1 MLTLSERGEPRNQC
15 SVSSRRQARRIGSL
29 RRLSAAWILLLF
41 AVWASG
47 AVTNAAQLPAARRPA
62 AWAIQLERPGL
73 PNLFQVSP
81 VLYRG
86 AQPKKEGIPE
96 LQSLGIKTLVSLR
109 VFHGD
114 FSLLE
119 GTSLKVEAIP
129 FRTWHPEDE
138 DVVRFLR
145 IVTDPSKTLVFVH
158 CRRGIDRT
166 GTMVAIYRIAVQGW
180 SREDAIREMT
190 EGGFG
195 YDGKF
200 PNLIRY
206 LQRVDIATI
215 KRNAGLRP

>member
-1 MLTLSERGEPRNQC
+1 VGRSGYAA
-15 SVSSRRQARRIGSL
+15 RQARGISRSQHSL
-29 RRLSAAWILLLF
+29 GTCVLVLL
-41 AVWASG
+41 AVVAYASLG
-47 AVTNAAQLPAARRPA
+47 NAAQLPAAKRPA

-96 LQSLGIKTLVSLR
+96 LETLGIKTVVSLR
-109 VFHGD
+109 AFHGD

-119 GTSLKVEAIP
+119 GTSLKGEAIP
-129 FRTWHPEDE
+129 FLTWHPEDE

-145 IVTDPSKTLVFVH
+145 IVTDPSKTPVFVH

-206 LQRVDIATI
+206 LQKVDIAAI
-215 KRNAGLRP
+215 KGNAGLRP

>member
-1 MLTLSERGEPRNQC
+1 MRMHRSPLGIFLL
-15 SVSSRRQARRIGSL
+15 VLLAVAAYGSI
-29 RRLSAAWILLLF
+29 AN
-41 AVWASG
+41 G
-47 AVTNAAQLPAARRPA
+47 AQLPAAKRPA
-62 AWAIQLERPGL
+62 EWAVRLERPGL

-96 LQSLGIKTLVSLR
+96 LESMGIKTVVSLR
-109 VFHGD
+109 VFHD
-114 FSLLE
+114 DSYLLR
-119 GTSLKVEAIP
+119 GTSLNQEVIP

-145 IVTDPSKTLVFVH
+145 IVAEPARTPIFVH

-180 SREDAIREMT
+180 SKEKAIREMT
-190 EGGFG
+190 QGGFG

-200 PNLIRY
+200 PSLVRY
-206 LQRVDIATI
+206 LRQVDIAAI
-215 KRNAGLRP
+215 KQKAGLTP